1 MLTIKNLYTIIGKEI
16 QTTNA
21 YWKIMNMYEKTN
33 DYTIIVRFHSGKMN
47 TQTYPNHVNFRLLR
61 YNEFNST
68 QNEWRMYNDQNGNYI
83 TLTKGY
89 LHDLKVFVG
98 ILGGQLENI
107 NK

>member
-1 MLTIKNLYTIIGKEI
+1 MLTIKNLDSIIGKEI

-21 YWKIMNMYEKTN
+21 MWKVVDMYETRNTYMIK
-33 DYTIIVRFHSGKMN
+33 VRFENIS
-47 TQTYPNHVNFRLLR
+47 QTWPNFVNFRLLR
-61 YNEFNST
+61 YSEFQSI
-68 QNEWRMYNDQNGNYI
+68 QNEWRMYNDQSVNCI

-89 LHDLKVFVG
+89 LHSLNVFVG

>member
-1 MLTIKNLYTIIGKEI
+1 MLTIRNLYSIIGKEI

-33 DYTIIVRFHSGKMN
+33 DYTIIVRFRSGKMN

-61 YNEFNST
+61 YNEFEST
-68 QNEWRMYNDQNGNYI
+68 KNEWRMYNDQNGNYI
-83 TLTKGY
+83 TLTKG
-89 LHDLKVFVG
+89 LLDLKTFVG

>member
-1 MLTIKNLYTIIGKEI
+1 MLTIKNLDSIIGKEI

-21 YWKIMNMYEKTN
+21 MWKVVDMYETRNTYMIK
-33 DYTIIVRFHSGKMN
+33 VRFENNS
-47 TQTYPNHVNFRLLR
+47 QTWPNFVNFRLLR
-61 YNEFNST
+61 YSEFQNI
-68 QNEWRMYNDQNGNYI
+68 QNEWRMYNDQSVNCI

>member
-1 MLTIKNLYTIIGKEI
+1 
-16 QTTNA
+16 
-21 YWKIMNMYEKTN
+21 
-33 DYTIIVRFHSGKMN
+33 
-47 TQTYPNHVNFRLLR
+47 VNC
-61 YNEFNST
+61 
-68 QNEWRMYNDQNGNYI
+68 I

>member
-1 MLTIKNLYTIIGKEI
+1 MLTIKNLDAIIGKEI

-21 YWKIMNMYEKTN
+21 MWKVVDMYETRNTYMIK
-33 DYTIIVRFHSGKMN
+33 VRFENSS
-47 TQTYPNHVNFRLLR
+47 QTWPNFVNFRLLR
-61 YNEFNST
+61 YSEFQNT
-68 QNEWRMYNDQNGNYI
+68 QNEWRMYNDQSVNCI

-89 LHDLKVFVG
+89 LHNLNVFVG